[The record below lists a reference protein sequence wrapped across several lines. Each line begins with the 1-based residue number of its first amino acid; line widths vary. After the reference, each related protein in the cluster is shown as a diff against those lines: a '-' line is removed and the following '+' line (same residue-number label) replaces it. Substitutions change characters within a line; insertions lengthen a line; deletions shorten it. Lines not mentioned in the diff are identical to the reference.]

1 MPTLSSIIYTI
12 RELRSGR
19 TTDEESLVDG
29 AWAELIHQWRSKL
42 LRQEASDGKRLVG
55 TVHSQTII
63 IPLSRVESPLPF
75 PLKGQTI
82 GYKSTKSIPTLLHT
96 RWGNK
101 PSFVGSNPILPSAQ
115 PSSLETIRYQLA
127 ARMTGNSDRYIL
139 HEQDFYYYS
148 SQGLESVSL
157 TGVFEDPYQVEVFM
171 GRDNP
176 FDPFSFPYPLSSTHL
191 DGLYRG
197 LADTELRI
205 LKASIPDLTNDGHE
219 PDPRTGK

>member
-1 MPTLSSIIYTI
+1 MATLSSIIYDI
-12 RELRSGR
+12 KGLRAGR
-19 TTDEESLVDG
+19 NTDEESLTDA
-29 AWAELIHQWRSKL
+29 AWVSLINIWRGKL

-55 TVHSQTII
+55 TIHSQTIT
-63 IPLSRVESPLPF
+63 IPLARQQSPLPF
-75 PLKGQTI
+75 PMKGQAI
-82 GYKSTKSIPTLLHT
+82 GYQSTKKVPTLLHT

-101 PSFVGSNPILPSAQ
+101 PSFVGSNPLLPSAQ
-115 PSSLETIRYQLA
+115 HSSLETIRYQLA

-148 SQGLESVSL
+148 SQGLESISL
-157 TGVFEDPYQVEVFM
+157 TGVFEDPYAVEVFM

-176 FDPFSFPYPLSSTHL
+176 FSPYDFEYSLSATHL
-191 DGLYRG
+191 DTLYRG

-219 PDPRTGK
+219 PDPQTGK

>member
-1 MPTLSSIIYTI
+1 MATLQEIISTL
-12 RELRSGR
+12 EGLRAGR
-19 TTDEESLVDG
+19 QTDEQVFTPSEWKFLVDM
-29 AWAELIHQWRSKL
+29 WRSKL

-55 TVHSQTII
+55 TVHSQTIT
-63 IPLSRVESPLPF
+63 IPLTRNPSTLPF
-75 PLKGQTI
+75 PMKGQTI
-82 GYKSTKSIPTLLHT
+82 GYQSTKKVPTLLHT

-115 PSSLETIRYQLA
+115 HSSLETIRYQLA
-127 ARMTGNSDRYIL
+127 ALMTGNSDRYIL

-148 SQGLESVSL
+148 SQGLESISL
-157 TGVFEDPYQVEVFM
+157 TGVFEDPYEVEVFM

-176 FDPFSFPYPLSSTHL
+176 FDPYGFQYPLSTTHL